1 MNAPL
6 GACRPDT
13 VRPGLAG
20 HDEDTELDAHPEA
33 EPGRSAGLPLIL
45 QTALRS
51 YKLILA
57 TLVVVLL
64 GTGFWL
70 TRQTRIYEARM
81 TIKIEPRAMRPLGRD
96 VQTPGENT
104 SNYWVDQEYYATQYK
119 LIESRRTAE
128 QVVRTL
134 GLDKD
139 RTFPAFVKPGTQ
151 VEPPESPI
159 TVEKAA
165 ATLLSRLTVLP
176 VKKSRLVELKFEDAD
191 PERARR
197 ILSTLADAYMEQTL
211 ETSMTDISSASTWL
225 QDQLGKL
232 KGELESNEIKLHDFK
247 KDKRLLSVSLD
258 DQSNMLAGEME
269 QLNRAL
275 TEAKTKR
282 AKLAARVAQL
292 GQIDR
297 NDPSRL
303 PATELLE
310 SPTLKE
316 LRARFLNA
324 ESDLSSMKSAGR
336 GENHP
341 EVLSATTTTQGARAA
356 LLEEIANIL
365 EASKRDLAAADQEIG
380 SLAGLYANAEQR
392 AFDLN
397 LLEIEYK
404 RLARAKENTERLHTI
419 VLERSKES
427 ELSTQMRFNNVSVI
441 DRALT
446 PTVPIRPR
454 TGLTLGLGAL
464 GGALL
469 GLGLVVLRERLDRRI
484 RGSEDAEALLGLTC
498 LGTIP
503 EAAKVPGPTRV
514 SLAPTR
520 RARSATSSAEGSES
534 PELWVHKFPTS
545 AFAEAIRA
553 LRTNL
558 LFSSPDRPYR
568 TILVTSASPTDGK
581 TTVATSLAISLART
595 GKSVLLI
602 DADLRKPRLSRVF
615 SLGQESQGVTSVV
628 LEPEFFASA
637 IRRTDIENL
646 AVLPTGTLPPNPAEL
661 LHSVAFERLLTV
673 ASENFERVVI
683 DSPPLVAV
691 TDAAILSRF
700 VDTTLLVTR
709 SGSTRKDHAKK
720 AARAL
725 RDVGSKVAGMVLNG
739 VSTSAGAYGYYEYY
753 GGSGDE
759 HPKGGGPTTA

>member
-1 MNAPL
+1 M
-6 GACRPDT
+6 
-13 VRPGLAG
+13 
-20 HDEDTELDAHPEA
+20 DAQSHPES
-33 EPGRSAGLPLIL
+33 ERSSGPPQIL
-45 QTALRS
+45 QTALRG
-51 YKLILA
+51 YKLIL
-57 TLVVVLL
+57 TSLVIALL
-64 GTGFWL
+64 CTGFWL
-70 TRQTRIYEARM
+70 TRQTRIYQARM

-96 VQTPGENT
+96 VQTPGENF
-104 SNYWVDQEYYATQYK
+104 SSYWVDQEYYATQYK

-139 RTFPAFVKPGTQ
+139 LTFMAAVKPGTL
-151 VEPPESPI
+151 VTKPSSPV
-159 TVEKAA
+159 TVEKASER
-165 ATLLSRLTVLP
+165 LLARLTVLP

-197 ILSTLADAYMEQTL
+197 ILTTVADAYIEQTL

-269 QLNRAL
+269 QLNGAL
-275 TEAKTKR
+275 TEARTKR
-282 AKLAARVAQL
+282 ARLAARVAQL
-292 GQIDR
+292 AQIDR
-297 NDPSRL
+297 NDPSKL

-316 LRARFLNA
+316 LRARYLSA

-336 GENHP
+336 GDNHP
-341 EVLSATTTTQGARAA
+341 EVLSATTAAQGARIA

-380 SLAGLYANAEQR
+380 SLAGLYAAAEQR

-427 ELSTQMRFNNVSVI
+427 ELSSQMRFNNVSVV

-446 PTVPIRPR
+446 PLQPIRPR
-454 TGLTLGLGAL
+454 KGLTMGLGAL
-464 GGALL
+464 GGVLL
-469 GLGLVVLRERLDRRI
+469 GFGLVVLRERLDRRI
-484 RGSEDAEALLGLTC
+484 RGSEDAELLLGLTC

-503 EAAKVPGPTRV
+503 HAAPAPGPSRI
-514 SLAPTR
+514 SLAPGR
-520 RARSATSSAEGSES
+520 RARPVEGTAS
-534 PELWVHKFPTS
+534 PELWVHQHPTS

-568 TILVTSASPTDGK
+568 KILVTSASPTDGK

-595 GKSVLLI
+595 GKSVLLV
-602 DADLRKPRLSRVF
+602 DADLRRPRLSRVF

-628 LEPEFFASA
+628 LEPELFASA
-637 IRRTDIENL
+637 ICRTDVENL

-661 LHSVAFERLLTV
+661 LHSVAFERLLTM
-673 ASENFERVVI
+673 AGENFERVVI

-739 VSTSAGAYGYYEYY
+739 VSASGGAYGYYEYY
-753 GGSGDE
+753 GGSE
-759 HPKGGGPTTA
+759 YPKGDGPKAA

>member
-1 MNAPL
+1 M
-6 GACRPDT
+6 
-13 VRPGLAG
+13 
-20 HDEDTELDAHPEA
+20 DAHPEA
-33 EPGRSAGLPLIL
+33 EPGRNAGLPLIL
-45 QTALRS
+45 QTAVRS

-104 SNYWVDQEYYATQYK
+104 GSYWVDQEYYATQYK

-139 RTFPAFVKPGTQ
+139 RTFTAFVKPGTQ
-151 VEPPESPI
+151 VEPSKSPI

-197 ILSTLADAYMEQTL
+197 ILASIADAYMEQTL

-282 AKLAARVAQL
+282 ARLAARVAQL
-292 GQIDR
+292 AQIDR

-316 LRARFLNA
+316 LRARFLSA

-365 EASKRDLAAADQEIG
+365 EASKRDLVAADQEIG
-380 SLAGLYANAEQR
+380 SLAGLYAAAEQR

-446 PTVPIRPR
+446 PTMPIRPR
-454 TGLTLGLGAL
+454 AGLTLGLGAL

-503 EAAKVPGPTRV
+503 EAAKAPGPARV

-520 RARSATSSAEGSES
+520 RARSATSNAEGSVS
-534 PELWVHKFPTS
+534 PELWVHQFPTS

-628 LEPEFFASA
+628 LEPELFASA

-661 LHSVAFERLLTV
+661 LHSVAFERLLTA

-739 VSTSAGAYGYYEYY
+739 VSSSAGAYGYYEYY
-753 GGSGDE
+753 GGSGGE
-759 HPKGGGPTTA
+759 HPKGDGPTAT